1 MDKIYKNVQIEQ
13 EYHELLKVVAES
25 EHNSMTN
32 VVEKLIAEKAATVT
46 VPVVGTI
53 EPSGR
58 VVIADHRRMIA
69 KQGIDGIPT
78 AACLSPEEFEILTD
92 ETTRE

>member
-1 MDKIYKNVQIEQ
+1 MEKIYKNVQIEQ

-32 VVEKLIAEKAATVT
+32 VVEKLIAEKAATVA
-46 VPVVGTI
+46 VPIAGTI
-53 EPSGR
+53 EPSG
-58 VVIADHRRMIA
+58 VVAMHDRRRMLA
-69 KQGIDGIPT
+69 KQGCDGIPT
-78 AACLSPEEFEILTD
+78 AACISPEEFEILTD

>member
-1 MDKIYKNVQIEQ
+1 MDKVYKNIQIEKQ
-13 EYHELLKVVAES
+13 YHDMLQQVAVI

-32 VVEKLIAEKAATVT
+32 VVEKLIAEKAATVA
-46 VPVVGTI
+46 VPIAGTI
-53 EPSGR
+53 EPSG
-58 VVIADHRRMIA
+58 VVAMHDRRRMLA